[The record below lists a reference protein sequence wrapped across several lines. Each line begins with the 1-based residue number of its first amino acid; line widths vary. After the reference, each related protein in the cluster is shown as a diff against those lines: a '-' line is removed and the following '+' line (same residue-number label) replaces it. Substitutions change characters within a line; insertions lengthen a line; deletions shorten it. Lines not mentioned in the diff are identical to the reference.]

1 MEIKVIDNSK
11 LKLVDELNRSI
22 ASSFQLRFAVA
33 FAKISGFSLIKESLQ
48 EFFKKSGRAI
58 FLLGLDFSS
67 TDPQVLRDL
76 YDFQEKSNLF
86 ELLCYKGNLQETTS
100 YHPKIYLFN
109 GNENQ
114 NIAYIGSSNL
124 TRGGLVSN
132 IEANIMISSLGET
145 EVFSDL
151 SDTFLRLRLDKNR
164 IKPNSRFIDKY
175 EELYKLHRKGKNIK
189 QQRQYQELIEIEN
202 ELPRSRL
209 IVSDLSGWM
218 KLVYES
224 LPDSSFTTSDIYQ
237 FEEKFRNI
245 YPENR
250 NIKAKIRQQLQYLR
264 DYGLLVNP
272 SRNYWKKV

>member
-1 MEIKVIDNSK
+1 VEIKVIDNSK